1 MTFPHRRRCIT
12 LGALLVGVLSVA
24 QAPAALAQGSVAV
37 TVTTD
42 KSQPV
47 AQVFVSIVGTNAS
60 GSTGVDGKVTL
71 NRIPAGTVEVRAQR
85 IGFEGQKKTVVIVD
99 REVAKV
105 DFDLT
110 AVAVSLAPM
119 VTTATGDQS
128 RAEVG
133 NSIVS
138 VPVAN
143 LTETLPITDM
153 NDLVGARVAGVAV
166 TPGTQTGSAA
176 RIRIRG
182 SSSLSLTNDPIYI
195 IDGVRMTSGA
205 TTGVST
211 GDANPGRVGDIN
223 PDEIESMEVVKGPS
237 AATLY
242 GTDAANGV
250 IVITTKHG
258 HAGAPRWNVYMEGG
272 ALTDRNPY
280 PLNYTIAGHSP
291 GLTAYRECGLPLISA
306 GTCIKDSV
314 RVYSPI
320 HDPYATPLSTGARKE
335 FGVQVSG
342 GTDQARYFVSASRQ
356 TEYGVFS
363 LPTFDVAMLDTTNQP
378 IRKWMQH
385 PNQLDATSV
394 RENLSLAL
402 SPSLD
407 LTIRSGITLN
417 DIFLG
422 LSSNATA
429 GLGSQAFGGPRI
441 LDERRGVCPG

>member
-1 MTFPHRRRCIT
+1 MTFLYRRRCIT

-24 QAPAALAQGSVAV
+24 QTPAAFAQGSVAV

-47 AQVFVSIVGTNAS
+47 AQVFVSIVGTNSS
-60 GSTGVDGKVTL
+60 GSTGIDGKVTL

-85 IGFEGQKKTVVIVD
+85 IGFEGQKKTVVVVD

-166 TPGTQTGSAA
+166 TPATQTGSAA

-237 AATLY
+237 ATTMY

-258 HAGAPRWNVYMEGG
+258 HAGAPRWNVYMEG
-272 ALTDRNPY
+272 ARLR
-280 PLNYTIAGHSP
+280 
-291 GLTAYRECGLPLISA
+291 TAIRIRS
-306 GTCIKDSV
+306 T
-314 RVYSPI
+314 
-320 HDPYATPLSTGARKE
+320 TPL
-335 FGVQVSG
+335 
-342 GTDQARYFVSASRQ
+342 
-356 TEYGVFS
+356 
-363 LPTFDVAMLDTTNQP
+363 P
-378 IRKWMQH
+378 
-385 PNQLDATSV
+385 AT
-394 RENLSLAL
+394 
-402 SPSLD
+402 
-407 LTIRSGITLN
+407 
-417 DIFLG
+417 
-422 LSSNATA
+422 
-429 GLGSQAFGGPRI
+429 
-441 LDERRGVCPG
+441 RRD